1 MLLPGPRRLDEAGFE
16 QLLSRVRGAGAS
28 RVEGLDL
35 RDLAFVD
42 PCGVLGLLLIGS
54 SSSYRKG
61 QAWGLVEPANREVRA
76 FLKRSGALR
85 RLEEHFIVDRGGE
98 GAGQDEKRE
107 GGEGPLLEVTPIREP
122 VDVHRAVSRVKG
134 RTDRLLVGR
143 LGYNSLAAD
152 RFTVALAEV
161 CQNIVDHSG
170 SGGLV
175 SAQFYP
181 PSRGRG
187 TVRLAVVDGGV
198 GVRQS
203 LENRY
208 ASKFP
213 GSWGDREAV
222 RLAFRRWVSRF
233 EEPGRGMGLKLVAE
247 MVRGW
252 GGRLL
257 LRSGTAA
264 YAVYPGWGGRP
275 RRSGLAPFPGTQINI
290 MLPSAL
296 SRTGPF
302 ASPLHDLSG

>member
-1 MLLPGPRRLDEAGFE
+1 
-16 QLLSRVRGAGAS
+16 
-28 RVEGLDL
+28 VEGLDL

-42 PCGVLGLLLIGS
+42 PYGILGLLLIGV

-61 QAWGLVEPANREVRA
+61 QAWGLVMPGNREVRA

-98 GAGQDEKRE
+98 GAGEDEKRE

-122 VDVHRAVSRVKG
+122 ADVHRAVSRVKG
-134 RTDRLLVGR
+134 RTDRLLVRR

-170 SGGLV
+170 GEGLV
-175 SAQFYP
+175 SAQYYP

-187 TVRLAVVDGGV
+187 TVRLAVMDGGV
-198 GVRQS
+198 GVRKS
-203 LENRY
+203 LEGRY
-208 ASKFP
+208 ASRFP
-213 GSWGDREAV
+213 DSWGDREAV

-264 YAVYPGWGGRP
+264 YAIYPGWGGRP
-275 RRSGLAPFPGTQINI
+275 QRSSLAPFPGTQINI
-290 MLPSAL
+290 MLPSAG
-296 SRTGPF
+296 S
-302 ASPLHDLSG
+302 